1 MGDDEETSVMLEGG
15 SFASSWPLEEE
26 EKDLKRKEW
35 RGMSKRVVG
44 WRWKEEGR
52 WVRWWRRRR
61 RALIAEEPC
70 WGLGRERERVGES
83 RRESERE
90 IDEKNEIPR
99 RNNLR
104 KTSVFS

>member
-44 WRWKEEGR
+44 WR
-52 WVRWWRRRR
+52 
-61 RALIAEEPC
+61 
-70 WGLGRERERVGES
+70 
-83 RRESERE
+83 
-90 IDEKNEIPR
+90 
-99 RNNLR
+99 
-104 KTSVFS
+104 